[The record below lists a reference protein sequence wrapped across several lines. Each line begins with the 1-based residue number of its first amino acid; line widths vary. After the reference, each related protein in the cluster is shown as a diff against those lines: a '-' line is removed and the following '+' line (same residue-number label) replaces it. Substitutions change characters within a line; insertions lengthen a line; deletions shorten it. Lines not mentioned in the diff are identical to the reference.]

1 MLLLSNSCFL
11 AVGASSPRLISRDW
25 RGVPNSLDA
34 AMAGR
39 IYVSSRQ
46 PRRRNSRRH
55 RKRYRNHRTLNL
67 GFWGW
72 LNNDSESTDTERDWL
87 SGSQCETLQSVY
99 FFVGGESGGELP
111 PGAGDALGQ
120 RRAGSKV

>member
-1 MLLLSNSCFL
+1 MLPPNSCFL
-11 AVGASSPRLISRDW
+11 AVGASSQRLISRDW
-25 RGVPNSLDA
+25 RGVPNQLNA

-46 PRRRNSRRH
+46 PRRRSSRRH

-67 GFWGW
+67 GLWSW
-72 LNNDSESTDTERDWL
+72 LNSDSESTDTESDWL

-120 RRAGSKV
+120 RGAGSEV